1 MKQYRVV
8 VIEPSEL
15 IVEGLRAMLLQS
27 EFEVVAHFADI
38 KSCVEKFTA
47 IAPDVVV
54 AGSQVIGTFKRD
66 VRYLYPELQSVA
78 LSLLSTTVCDD
89 ECVRWVDSVINVYD
103 DRATIAR
110 KLNQAVEQSQT
121 NPYTD
126 SHELSEREQDV
137 LILLAK
143 GLTNKE
149 VAERLYISIHT
160 VNTHRKN
167 ISHKTG
173 IKSVAG
179 LTIYAIL
186 HNLLDP
192 AEVEL

>member
-1 MKQYRVV
+1 MKRYRVV

-27 EFEVVAHFADI
+27 EFDVVAHFADI

-47 IAPDVVV
+47 IVPDVVV

-103 DRATIAR
+103 DRVTIAR